1 MLCIHS
7 RECHSAMRKADILP
21 FASTCRNLEHIML
34 IEISQR
40 KTSTV
45 GYHVHV
51 ESKKVKPGKNSQI
64 VVTRDGGG

>member
-1 MLCIHS
+1 
-7 RECHSAMRKADILP
+7 MRKADILP